1 MNQFN
6 IIKIY
11 IIFTKQ
17 EDTNSIQVCIDYKP
31 GKHWNISRDIKQS
44 AEILWSNDYFLIFF
58 DF

>member
-44 AEILWSNDYFLIFF
+44 AEILWSNDYF
-58 DF
+58 